1 MAVTWIT
8 PAGSLGILTER
19 VPLQIPLEATSAAG
33 DVTFTLIA
41 GSLPR
46 GLRVE
51 GNNITGSPTEVR
63 TFTESRFVIRAD
75 DGVDIEDRTFN
86 ISVDGSDEPRWITR
100 EGFLNV
106 GPENAYFVLD
116 NAYVDFQLDA
126 YDPDTVAG
134 DTLKYYLTPLGGELP
149 PGLTLSED
157 GRIFGFTDPIFAVE
171 YNGNPSGAYDTSSFD
186 MMPLDKME
194 SKSNGFDSYLYD
206 DVDFDYSENS
216 RTPKRLSRAYTF
228 IVTVSDGRNDVKRL
242 FRIWV
247 VTEEFLQADN
257 SIIQVD
263 TNLFQADS
271 SSTRTPLWITES
283 YLGRFRANN
292 YITIFLDVY
301 RQVGLTGTLVYFLE
315 TLNPDGSSS
324 ELPPG
329 MTIDQHTG
337 EIAGKVPYQAA
348 VTKTYQFTISA
359 VNFLESIS
367 TLSYNLQG
375 PWSSTITYPVN
386 DAVVFEG
393 FIYVCIAENR
403 NRAPSEN
410 PEFWISRVS
419 ISAKTFSVDV
429 IGEIESSIEW
439 ITDSDLGTIK
449 VNKPSNLNVYAKSLL
464 YGGRTV
470 YELTGGTL
478 PPGLELIS
486 TGDINGKVRQFADSN
501 GLGLTRF
508 YDRDSSAEDSTG
520 SFSYNI
526 TFDSGESS
534 FDKTFIF
541 DIRARDSVHFAESI
555 RQFKVKVI
563 GESDKTFA
571 NLYVKA
577 FQNKEKRL
585 DWFNFITDGN
595 IFKTN
600 EIYRYGD
607 KNYGVQTDLKVLIFA
622 GIESVEAVKYVQS
635 MSRNHY
641 RKKILFGDVKYAKGK
656 NVDTQNTEYEII
668 YVEIKDPLEKNG
680 KSISRSVNLPD
691 NINSKV
697 LVSFDAIKIDSDIPL
712 VSDSDHQRIFP
723 NSIKN
728 MRNRIKE
735 LGSRDSE
742 FLPLWMRTIQ
752 DNAAFEP
759 GYVKAL
765 PICYCLPGKAEAIVS
780 RIKSSGFDFKSLNF
794 EADRYLIDVLE
805 GNFEDKYL
813 AFPQRGEK
821 LP

>member
-8 PAGSLGILTER
+8 PAGSLGILIER
-19 VPLQIPLEATSAAG
+19 VPLRIPLEATSTAG
-33 DVTFTLIA
+33 DITFTLIA

-46 GLRVE
+46 GLRVS
-51 GNNITGSPTEVR
+51 NNFITGSPTEVR
-63 TFTESRFVIRAD
+63 AFTESRFVIRAD
-75 DGVDIEDRTFN
+75 DGIDIEDRTFS
-86 ISVDGSDEPRWITR
+86 ISIDGSDEPQWITR

-106 GPENAYFVLD
+106 GPKDAYFVLD
-116 NAYVDFQLDA
+116 NSYVDFQLDA
-126 YDPDTVAG
+126 YDADVVAG

-149 PGLTLSED
+149 PGLTLTSE

-171 YNGNPSGAYDTSSFD
+171 YNGNPTGAYDTSSFD

-206 DVDFDYSENS
+206 DVDFDYSESS

-228 IVTVSDGRNDVKRL
+228 IVTVSDGRNEVKRL

-257 SIIQVD
+257 SIVQVD

-301 RQVGLTGTLVYFLE
+301 RQIGLTGTLVYFLE
-315 TLNPDGSSS
+315 TINPDGSSS
-324 ELPPG
+324 VLPPG

-367 TLSYNLQG
+367 TLSYNLRG
-375 PWSSTITYPVN
+375 SWSSTITYPVN
-386 DAVVFEG
+386 DAVVFDG
-393 FIYVCIAENR
+393 FVYVCIVENR

-410 PEFWISRVS
+410 PDYWISSVS
-419 ISAKTFSVDV
+419 ISAKTFTVDV

-439 ITDSDLGTIK
+439 ITDPDLGSIK
-449 VNKPSNLNVYAKSLL
+449 VNKPSNLTVHAKSLL

-470 YELTGGTL
+470 YEFISGTL
-478 PPGLELIS
+478 PPGLQLIS
-486 TGDINGKVRQFADSN
+486 TGDINGKVRQFSDAN
-501 GLGLTRF
+501 GPGLTRF

-526 TFDSGESS
+526 TFDASEST
-534 FDKTFIF
+534 FDKTFKF
-541 DIRARDSVHFAESI
+541 NIRARDSVHFAESI
-555 RQFKVKVI
+555 REFQVKVI

-571 NLYVKA
+571 NLYIKA

-585 DWFNFITDGN
+585 DWFNFITDGT

-607 KNYGVQTDLKVLIFA
+607 KNYGVQTDLKVLVFA
-622 GIESVEAVKYVQS
+622 GIESVDAVKYVQA

-641 RKKILFGDVKYAKGK
+641 RKKVIFGDVKYAKGK
-656 NVDTQNTEYEII
+656 NVITQDTEYEII
-668 YVEIKDPLEKNG
+668 YVEVRDPLEKNG

-697 LVSFDAIKIDSDIPL
+697 LISFDSIKIDSDIPL

-780 RIKSSGFDFKSLNF
+780 RIKASGFDFKSLNF
-794 EADRYLIDVLE
+794 ESDRYLIDVLE